1 VGSKPVEVE
10 VALELLVAMLRVILH
25 LLIDNQ
31 AMVALE

>member
-1 VGSKPVEVE
+1 VGSKPAEVA

-31 AMVALE
+31 AMVAME